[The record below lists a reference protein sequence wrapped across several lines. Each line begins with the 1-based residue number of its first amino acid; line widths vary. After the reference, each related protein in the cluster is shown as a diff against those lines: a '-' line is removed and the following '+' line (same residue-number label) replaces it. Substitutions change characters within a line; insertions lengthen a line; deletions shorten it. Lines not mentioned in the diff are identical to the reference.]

1 MASSLVK
8 IDIHLIFH
16 VKSTGVTMRENDLP
30 RIFQYIGG
38 IIREMNAIPMEIGG
52 MKDHVHIFTSLP
64 KTVALTDFVRDIKAN
79 SSRWIKQ
86 IDHYYAPFA
95 WQDGYG
101 AFSVSPSLSE
111 KTVNY
116 IRNQKEH
123 HRKRSFREEYKLFL
137 DAYGIDY
144 DEKYAFS
151 D

>member
-1 MASSLVK
+1 
-8 IDIHLIFH
+8 
-16 VKSTGVTMRENDLP
+16 MRENDLP

-52 MKDHVHIFTSLP
+52 MKDHVHIFMSLP

>member
-1 MASSLVK
+1 
-8 IDIHLIFH
+8 
-16 VKSTGVTMRENDLP
+16 MRENDLP

-52 MKDHVHIFTSLP
+52 MKDHVHIFMSLP

-101 AFSVSPSLSE
+101 AFSVSSSLSE

>member
-52 MKDHVHIFTSLP
+52 MKDHVHIFMSLP

>member
-30 RIFQYIGG
+30 RIFQYIVG